1 MFKTS
6 KIFPYLPKMEYNNDV
21 RKKVDTMKNTVEE
34 IRSRIE
40 SIVDP
45 SSGVTL
51 KSGDAIK
58 HIGIDEEQLSVVCL
72 IEIGV
77 KNNEF
82 TSQLTRSIAKIVKL
96 ELGYK
101 SLIIDYEQARP
112 KNLSKKMNILAIASG
127 KGGVGK
133 STVTAN
139 LALALTSMGKK
150 VGIIDADIYGSNM
163 PKIFDIENEQVSG
176 ADDGKIY
183 PITNRGIEIVSAE
196 FMMEAGKALMWRGP
210 MLGKILKIF
219 VSETIWSPDLDF
231 MLIDLPPGTGDVA
244 MDVKNMIPDAKVLIV
259 TTPHV
264 SASHIAIKAGFA
276 AAELKQE
283 IIGVIENMSFLE
295 INDEKHY
302 IFGQGGGTIVAEKL
316 QVPLLSTIPIGQPG
330 SGHHS
335 LFAETE
341 LIGIMYL
348 NLARKIIKIF
358 D

>member
-1 MFKTS
+1 M
-6 KIFPYLPKMEYNNDV
+6 PYTVDEI
-21 RKKVDTMKNTVEE
+21 RKK
-34 IRSRIE
+34 IE
-40 SIVDP
+40 NVIDP
-45 SSGVTL
+45 STGESL
-51 KSGDAIK
+51 KANDAIK
-58 HIGIDEEQLSVVCL
+58 HVGVDEEQSSVVCL

-82 TSQLTRSIAKIVKL
+82 SSQLTRNIAKIVKL

-101 SLIIDYEQARP
+101 SLVVDYEQARP
-112 KNLSKKMNILAIASG
+112 KTMGKKMHILAIASG

-139 LALALTSMGKK
+139 LALAMTSMGKK

-163 PKIFDIENEQVSG
+163 PKIFDIENEELSG
-176 ADDGKIY
+176 TEDGKIY
-183 PITNRGIEIVSAE
+183 PFKTRGLEIVSAE
-196 FMMEAGKALMWRGP
+196 FMTESGKALMWRGP

-219 VSETIWSPDLDF
+219 VSDTIWDQDLDF

-244 MDVKNMIPDAKVLIV
+244 MDVKNLIPDAKVLIV

-283 IIGVIENMSFLE
+283 VIGVIENMSFLE

-302 IFGQGGGTIVAEKL
+302 VFGQGGGALVSEKL
-316 QVPLLSTIPIGQPG
+316 QVPLLSTIPIGQPT

-335 LFAETE
+335 LFADTE

-348 NLARKIIKIF
+348 NLARKIIKSF
-358 D
+358 SS